1 MDVVRNKRLRL
12 LALLPLGLL
21 LGAACS
27 DDSGVKSAM
36 GAQIQTA
43 YTATPLKPAMPD
55 HQFMAAGDGTF
66 MFVHYDKPV
75 KDATK
80 LLYVGAAVPGTFTK
94 EDQARV
100 EKQFGKGFTHFHQ
113 GNCASESA
121 EACHGGK
128 GGEDGFWFRH
138 VAVDSFKMPW
148 GDVKPGVDLAFM
160 PTVAPR

>member
-1 MDVVRNKRLRL
+1 MHTVRMRRLHW

-21 LGAACS
+21 LAAACGE
-27 DDSGVKSAM
+27 DSGIESAM
-36 GAQIQTA
+36 GAQIKQA

-66 MFVHYDKPV
+66 MFVHYDKPAE
-75 KDATK
+75 DATK
-80 LLYVGAAVPGTFTK
+80 LLYVGVAVPGTFTK
-94 EDQARV
+94 EEQARV
-100 EKQFGKGFTHFHQ
+100 EEQFGKGFTHFHQ
-113 GNCASESA
+113 GNCASASA
-121 EACHGGK
+121 DACHGGS

-160 PTVAPR
+160 PTVPPR